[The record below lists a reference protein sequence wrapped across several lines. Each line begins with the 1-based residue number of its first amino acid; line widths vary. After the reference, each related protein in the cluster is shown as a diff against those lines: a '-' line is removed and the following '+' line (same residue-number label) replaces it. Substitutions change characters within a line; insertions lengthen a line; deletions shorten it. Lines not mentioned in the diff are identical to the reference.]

1 MASQENDNLK
11 AFAKEGGIE
20 TDEFAPAL
28 PGEVQWEE
36 REYRDFVAEH
46 AVIPQNEELSKIVFH
61 VKRIAPKVAD
71 MLSLYLRDE
80 ITKKMKPPALVEA
93 GISPMFRNQW
103 DLVLFHLPKFRAPM
117 VRDAILLAMDKFSM

>member
-1 MASQENDNLK
+1 MANQESRDLE

-20 TDEFAPAL
+20 ADEFAPAL
-28 PGEVQWEE
+28 PGEVTWDK
-36 REYRDFVAEH
+36 REYLNFVAEH
-46 AVIPQNEELSKIVFH
+46 AIIPQTEELSKIVFH
-61 VKRIAPKVAD
+61 VKQIAPKVAD

-93 GISPMFRNQW
+93 GISPLLRNQW